1 MPDVSLSLDQI
12 EYPLTVVDGAS
23 LTLVLNGP
31 QGPAG
36 EAEPWLS
43 DVFTAA
49 PPEEGY
55 SSVLPTS
62 DWWDRI
68 VECDYDV
75 SLPFDAS
82 EYTGKRFILRTT
94 AEIGITFAYSNDEVL
109 TTIPAPIDAFGST
122 LTLIQSIGGVWM
134 ATINY
139 TGVGVTIDTTITD
152 GSTNAVSGNAV
163 FDALALK
170 APSLKYLHG
179 NRAITD
185 ALKTTLDA
193 GLDAAIGIITD
204 STGNA
209 VDEWVYLTVAD
220 IAARHPTHRVS
231 YRLWNDTTKGYDLTT
246 IQNGVG
252 GDRHINY
259 PTGSTFGYYQPIT
272 NLLDNWTGSDIEV
285 QAEVSITAGGFPTTS
300 CVLLSWSNA
309 DGTGRGWFQLG
320 STGFLQLNWSE
331 DGSGAALKSVASSV
345 AMASLTAG
353 VKYAFKA
360 TLDIDDGAGNNVVK
374 FWYSTNSGTTWT
386 QLGTTRTTATATTV
400 YTPTSTG
407 SILQNSRGS
416 TPSAGLKF
424 YRVQFYKGINGQP
437 LLPERIDL
445 WQRNASGGGNTA
457 SLSGAPCL
465 YVDNIAI
472 SGFGLNSH
480 LTLQT
485 APEAA
490 YIERGRLFWAL
501 ASSHNDQG
509 MSFGEWGR
517 KADELMAIV
526 RTKSVDDAPVIL
538 ITQNSQSASAV
549 FSESHNS
556 RCVQQLRV
564 GSARGWPVIDANGA
578 WRDYGDYSALMNA
591 DGIHPL
597 AGGSALTKNAILGA
611 LGY

>member
-1 MPDVSLSLDQI
+1 MTRD
-12 EYPLTVVDGAS
+12 DGDS
-23 LTLVLNGP
+23 R
-31 QGPAG
+31 
-36 EAEPWLS
+36 
-43 DVFTAA
+43 
-49 PPEEGY
+49 Y
-55 SSVLPTS
+55 S
-62 DWWDRI
+62 
-68 VECDYDV
+68 
-75 SLPFDAS
+75 PF
-82 EYTGKRFILRTT
+82 R
-94 AEIGITFAYSNDEVL
+94 
-109 TTIPAPIDAFGST
+109 
-122 LTLIQSIGGVWM
+122 
-134 ATINY
+134 
-139 TGVGVTIDTTITD
+139 
-152 GSTNAVSGNAV
+152 
-163 FDALALK
+163 
-170 APSLKYLHG
+170 KYLHG
-179 NRAITD
+179 NRAVTD

-193 GLDAAIGIITD
+193 GLDAAIGILTD

-220 IAARHPTHRVS
+220 IAARHPNHRVS
-231 YRLWNDTTKGYDLTT
+231 YRLWNDTTKGFDLTT

-259 PTGSTFGYYQPIT
+259 PTGATFGYYQPIT

-285 QAEVSITAGGFPTTS
+285 QAEVSITAGGFPTAS
-300 CVLLSWSNA
+300 CVLLSWANA
-309 DGTGRGWFQLG
+309 DDTGRGWFQLG

-331 DGSGAALKSVASSV
+331 NGSGSAPKSVASSV

-374 FWYSTNSGTTWT
+374 FWHSTNSGTTWT

-400 YTPTSTG
+400 YTPTSNG
-407 SILQNSRGS
+407 SVTQNSRGS
-416 TPSAGLKF
+416 APIAGLKF
-424 YRVQFYKGINGQP
+424 YRGQIYKGIGGQP
-437 LLPERIDL
+437 LLPDRIDL
-445 WQRNASGGGNTA
+445 WQRNTSGGGNTA
-457 SLSGAPCL
+457 SLSGAPVL

-485 APEAA
+485 APQAA

-517 KADELMAIV
+517 KADDLMAIV

-597 AGGSALTKNAILGA
+597 AAGSTLTKNAILGA